1 MATRALAAAT
11 TASVA
16 RGGAPSSSAPAAR
29 RRRDRVVRAEGERRA
44 SVAARAWGPR
54 PRRGGGGGGG
64 GWTTTTPKSLRNG
77 VHHANAVVWEP
88 VTTTTRRRAT
98 PEDDA
103 RAGPS
108 AAAASSSSS
117 SPPDDDDD
125 DDEALDEALDLPVP
139 VIVECAMLSA
149 LTSLLFHFAN
159 LLRVDAWF
167 GALYPMP
174 VIIAAARHGDRAG
187 RRVMWVSTLLLFVIS
202 GVLRSTNYI
211 FLHGAMA
218 YALGFLWNRGKSWWW
233 TIPIAS
239 IARCAGIF
247 GSLTFSSLLLR
258 ENVMQLLVVQMYGL
272 LDQARSMSH
281 WFPYDRVGVV
291 NADP

>member
-64 GWTTTTPKSLRNG
+64 GWTTSRTRDD
-77 VHHANAVVWEP
+77 AVA
-88 VTTTTRRRAT
+88 TTTRRRAT

-202 GVLRSTNYI
+202 GVLRSTNYF

>member
-1 MATRALAAAT
+1 
-11 TASVA
+11 
-16 RGGAPSSSAPAAR
+16 
-29 RRRDRVVRAEGERRA
+29 
-44 SVAARAWGPR
+44 
-54 PRRGGGGGGG
+54 
-64 GWTTTTPKSLRNG
+64 
-77 VHHANAVVWEP
+77 
-88 VTTTTRRRAT
+88 
-98 PEDDA
+98 
-103 RAGPS
+103 
-108 AAAASSSSS
+108 
-117 SPPDDDDD
+117 
-125 DDEALDEALDLPVP
+125 
-139 VIVECAMLSA
+139 MLSA

-187 RRVMWVSTLLLFVIS
+187 LRVVWVSTLLLFVIS
-202 GVLRSTNYI
+202 GVLRSTTYF
-211 FLHGAMA
+211 FLHGAIA

>member
-1 MATRALAAAT
+1 
-11 TASVA
+11 
-16 RGGAPSSSAPAAR
+16 
-29 RRRDRVVRAEGERRA
+29 
-44 SVAARAWGPR
+44 
-54 PRRGGGGGGG
+54 
-64 GWTTTTPKSLRNG
+64 
-77 VHHANAVVWEP
+77 
-88 VTTTTRRRAT
+88 
-98 PEDDA
+98 
-103 RAGPS
+103 
-108 AAAASSSSS
+108 
-117 SPPDDDDD
+117 
-125 DDEALDEALDLPVP
+125 VP